1 MNDQEANEGIK
12 AFKKIWNKKKDQIQI
27 ELSISVAV
35 RQCGYGVRYALLT
48 YVYEKYCVV
57 FECLRIN
64 NINQYLLMKTTA
76 S

>member
-1 MNDQEANEGIK
+1 MNDQEGNEDIK
-12 AFKKIWNKKKDQIQI
+12 AFKKAWNKKDQIQI
-27 ELSISVAV
+27 EISISVAV

-57 FECLRIN
+57 FECLPIN